1 MRTVLALLRPD
12 SGTRPRRDPTGDTHP
27 RGYLFEE
34 MFAATW
40 DQGLLAGTAAS
51 RLPVW
56 LRMAREVYRRQ
67 DEYDVIVTWSERLTI
82 ALLGLQRLYG
92 GGKPHVAL
100 FTQFAKPNLHYP
112 LHLLGRHLHT
122 AFIFSSVQRRFA
134 VTRGLFPADRVF
146 NVHYMVDSQF
156 YRPRPGAEDVIAA
169 VGAEMRDYPTLFAA
183 LEGTDLPCRIAA
195 DIVRIP
201 HRIRLVKDRRV
212 RVADLQRVPNP
223 NVSIGHLGS
232 LAALRDLY
240 AQSRFVV
247 VPLLPTQSDNG
258 LTVILEAMAMGK
270 AVIASR
276 TVGQVD
282 AIEDGVTGILVPPGD
297 PAALRAAMLDLWQHP
312 DRARAIGAR
321 ARAQVER
328 HHTVERFCANFVTA
342 FEASMAGTPAPEDWW
357 EAEPLPAEE
366 LNGRLAN

>member
-1 MRTVLALLRPD
+1 MRTVLAMLRPD
-12 SGTRPRRDPTGDTHP
+12 SGTRPPRDPTGDTHP

-40 DQGLLAGTAAS
+40 DQSLLAGAPAS
-51 RLPVW
+51 RLPTW
-56 LRMAREVYRRQ
+56 LRLAREVYRRQ
-67 DEYDVIVTWSERLTI
+67 DEYDVVVTWSERLTL

-92 GGKPHVAL
+92 TGKPHVAL

-112 LHLLGRHLHT
+112 LHLVGRQLHT

-134 VTRGLFPADRVF
+134 VTRGLFPAERVF
-146 NVHYMVDSQF
+146 NLHYMVDSQF
-156 YRPRPGAEDVIAA
+156 YQPRTGAEDVIAA

-183 LEGTDLPCRIAA
+183 LDGTDLPCHVAA
-195 DIVRIP
+195 AVVRIP
-201 HRIRLVKDRRV
+201 HRIRLIKDRRV
-212 RVADLQRVPNP
+212 PVADLQRTPNP
-223 NVSIGHLGS
+223 KVSIGLMNG
-232 LAALRDLY
+232 LPGLRDLY
-240 AQSRFVV
+240 ARSRFVV

-276 TVGQVD
+276 TAGQVD

-297 PAALRAAMLDLWQHP
+297 PMALRAAMLDLWRNP
-312 DRARAIGAR
+312 ERARAIGAR

-342 FEASMAGTPAPEDWW
+342 FEASMAGTPAPEGWW
-357 EAEPLPAEE
+357 EAEPLPVEQ
-366 LNGRLAN
+366 LNGRLTD